1 MGEDKYFSE
10 EATTEE
16 GNGTLKA
23 DKEKLGRFLGYPED
37 KRKYQNF
44 VAQTFMEYE
53 SENVQRLIDRV
64 QSEHK
69 SELRGSKPHY
79 KPGHIGPLVY
89 EHLNMMGV
97 ENAFVSG
104 IQHTKSSMVKTVQQR
119 VDDINTL
126 LRGVGGFN
134 RQIKPSFSRS
144 AVVYLEKDHPKNN
157 HSEIVIFSINL
168 PTYELKRGFTKTK
181 ETEAGEEELKD
192 ERDDNRLTWDYAVN
206 VLSEIV
212 SNTGLKPKYVKNDKN
227 RFHLEMHQKLLEQNE
242 PWPDEYFI
250 FTLDNMEKEALVNK
264 TEEYEA
270 KLAEFD
276 EKLAAVKKSS
286 NGWGGNRKKAQVQD
300 ELYQLEED
308 RTFFIATT
316 PDPKEIDPGLLFE
329 IKISTCK
336 DYSITK
342 DKMQVIMTKYILA
355 LSKIAVDK
363 TMDEQLMADYARG
376 SEFSEGYEADASSQV
391 DASVT

>member
-1 MGEDKYFSE
+1 MSEEKYFSE
-10 EATTEE
+10 EGTAGE
-16 GNGTLKA
+16 GNGTLQE
-23 DKEKLGRFLGYPED
+23 DREKLAHFLKHPQD

-44 VAQTFMEYE
+44 LAQTFIDYE

-64 QSEHK
+64 ESEHK

-79 KPGHIGPLVY
+79 KPGHIGALVY

-168 PTYELKRGFTKTK
+168 PTYELKHGLTVTK
-181 ETEAGEEELKD
+181 EVSGEEELKD

-227 RFHLEMHQKLLEQNE
+227 RFHLEMHQKLLSKNE
-242 PWPDEYFI
+242 AWPDEYFI
-250 FTLDNMEKEALVNK
+250 FTLDNMEKEALMARV
-264 TEEYEA
+264 EEYEA
-270 KLAEFD
+270 GLAGFD
-276 EKLAAVKKSS
+276 EKIAAAKKAA
-286 NGWGGNRKKAQVQD
+286 NGWGGNKKKSQIQN
-300 ELYQLEED
+300 EIYQLEED
-308 RTFFIATT
+308 KTFFIATT

-376 SEFSEGYEADASSQV
+376 SEFAEGYEADSSQQV
-391 DASVT
+391 DASIT

>member
-1 MGEDKYFSE
+1 
-10 EATTEE
+10 
-16 GNGTLKA
+16 
-23 DKEKLGRFLGYPED
+23 
-37 KRKYQNF
+37 
-44 VAQTFMEYE
+44 
-53 SENVQRLIDRV
+53 
-64 QSEHK
+64 
-69 SELRGSKPHY
+69 
-79 KPGHIGPLVY
+79 
-89 EHLNMMGV
+89 
-97 ENAFVSG
+97 
-104 IQHTKSSMVKTVQQR
+104 
-119 VDDINTL
+119 
-126 LRGVGGFN
+126 VGGFN

-168 PTYELKRGFTKTK
+168 PTYELKHGLTVTK
-181 ETEAGEEELKD
+181 EVSAEEELKD

-227 RFHLEMHQKLLEQNE
+227 RFHLEMHQKLLAKNE
-242 PWPDEYFI
+242 AWPDEFFI
-250 FTLDNMEKEALVNK
+250 FTLDNMEKEALMTKV
-264 TEEYEA
+264 EEYEA
-270 KLAEFD
+270 GLTAFD
-276 EKLAAVKKSS
+276 EKIANAKKAAT
-286 NGWGGNRKKAQVQD
+286 GWGGNKKKSQIQN
-300 ELYQLEED
+300 EIYQLEED
-308 RTFFIATT
+308 KTFFIATT

-376 SEFSEGYEADASSQV
+376 SEFAEGYEADSSQQV
-391 DASVT
+391 DASIT

>member
-1 MGEDKYFSE
+1 
-10 EATTEE
+10 
-16 GNGTLKA
+16 
-23 DKEKLGRFLGYPED
+23 
-37 KRKYQNF
+37 
-44 VAQTFMEYE
+44 
-53 SENVQRLIDRV
+53 
-64 QSEHK
+64 
-69 SELRGSKPHY
+69 
-79 KPGHIGPLVY
+79 
-89 EHLNMMGV
+89 
-97 ENAFVSG
+97 
-104 IQHTKSSMVKTVQQR
+104 
-119 VDDINTL
+119 
-126 LRGVGGFN
+126 VGGFN

-168 PTYELKRGFTKTK
+168 PTYELKRGLTVTK
-181 ETEAGEEELKD
+181 EAEPEEETKD

-227 RFHLEMHQKLLEQNE
+227 RFHLEMHQKLLAKNE

-250 FTLDNMEKEALVNK
+250 FTLDNMEKESLMTK
-264 TEEYEA
+264 IEEYEG
-270 KLAEFD
+270 KLAGFD
-276 EKLAAVKKSS
+276 EKIAALKKSAT
-286 NGWGGNRKKAQVQD
+286 GWGGNRKKAQIQN
-300 ELYQLEED
+300 ETYKLEED
-308 RTFFIATT
+308 KTFYIATT

-376 SEFSEGYEADASSQV
+376 SEFAEGYEVDSSQQV
-391 DASVT
+391 DASIT